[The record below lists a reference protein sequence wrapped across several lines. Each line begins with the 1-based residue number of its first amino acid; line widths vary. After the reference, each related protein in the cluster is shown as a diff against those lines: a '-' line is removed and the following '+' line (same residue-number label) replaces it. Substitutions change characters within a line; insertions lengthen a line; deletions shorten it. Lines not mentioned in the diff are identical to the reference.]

1 MMRICKMQTIA
12 FFAVLLAFFS
22 VAHADN
28 VTGFEDLSLK
38 VTITVNKDGTAHVS
52 EEIQLAVSP
61 SVAELYK
68 QSLRSTRLTID
79 DWKKTTG
86 SKNLR
91 YHVLGANVTPLN
103 TRVFPQPLQRF
114 QFVDKSI
121 AVIAVEYDTSAPI
134 FVMREVGPRRTAYT
148 LIGEALS
155 FENAPEGQVLPE
167 NTVLAIRV
175 PDNSRADLS
184 KIYPRPTYPSQP
196 EGSKGQDGLISSD
209 VYMWNATGGAI
220 PLTPFDFTFETE
232 KSLDEEVSE
241 YFKELRGT
249 ITSIVFSNYGLLF
262 AVVGAIL
269 LLLFFALKQAK
280 AI

>member
-1 MMRICKMQTIA
+1 MKIHPMKVLV
-12 FFAVLLAFFS
+12 VLLMVLLLAPP
-22 VAHADN
+22 AARADN
-28 VTGFEDLSLK
+28 VTGFEDLSFA
-38 VTITVNKDGTAHVS
+38 VTITVNKDGTAHVM
-52 EEIQLAVSP
+52 EEVQLAVSP
-61 SVAELYK
+61 AAADLYK

-79 DWKKTTG
+79 DWKRTTG
-86 SKNLR
+86 SRNLR

-103 TRVFPQPLQRF
+103 TRVFPQPLQRL

-134 FVMREVGPRRTAYT
+134 FLLREVGPRRTSYT

-167 NTVLAIRV
+167 NAVLAIRV
-175 PDNSRADLS
+175 PDNSRTDLS
-184 KIYPRPTYPSQP
+184 KIYPRPTYPPMP
-196 EGSKGQDGLISSD
+196 EGKEKTVSSN
-209 VYMWNATGGAI
+209 VYVWNATGGAL

-232 KSLDEEVSE
+232 KSLDEEMSE
-241 YFKELRGT
+241 YFTEMQGAL
-249 ITSIVFSNYGLLF
+249 TSVVFSNYGVLF
-262 AVVGAIL
+262 AVLAAVF